1 MTMVE
6 AKVTKINPIVLVAG
20 GTGGHVFA
28 AEALAGALRAKGHT
42 LALLTDARGTAWTGA
57 LGDVTTHAIRAGR
70 VTGVA
75 LGRRL
80 KGVIDLAL
88 GGLQSR
94 LLLRRLAPSV
104 VIGFGGYT
112 TVPAILAAASLGLP
126 TIIHEQN
133 ALLGRA
139 NRLLAPRASAIATSF
154 ADVQRLR
161 ADDRRKVVCTGNP
174 VRAAFQEL
182 RDRPYHEPRRGGEVH
197 LLVTGGSQGARIFS
211 KVVPDALAR
220 LADDTRQRI
229 RLAQQCRPEDLDE
242 VRATYRHMGLEVE
255 LAPFF
260 DDLARRLE
268 QAHLVVCRAGAS
280 TVAEL
285 TTAGRPAILVP
296 YAHAADDHQ
305 TTNAQAMA
313 DGGGAQLIA
322 EADFTPVVLAARLKL
337 MLDQPGTLGAMAAA
351 AHHGGHGDAA
361 DSLAR
366 LVFRLIAANELG
378 GDGREAA

>member
-1 MTMVE
+1 MVE

-28 AEALAGALRAKGHT
+28 AEALAGALRAEGHT

-161 ADDRRKVVCTGNP
+161 GDDRHKVVCTGNP

-182 RDRPYHEPRRGGEVH
+182 RDRPYREPRRGDEVH

-220 LADDTRQRI
+220 LADDMRQRI

-242 VRATYRHMGLEVE
+242 VRATYRHMGLEAE

-268 QAHLVVCRAGAS
+268 RAHLVVCRAGAS